1 MVKWYD
7 LNSPDKREEN
17 MKYRPLGETGMQVPL
32 IGLGTMTWG
41 QQNNL
46 QQACEQMDYA
56 LARGVNLFDVAEM
69 YPVPP
74 RPETAGETE
83 RCVGTWLRQSGKR
96 SDVII
101 ATKVTGRADQKKSA
115 LSHIR
120 EGARLS
126 RDHIRRAIEGS
137 LERMQTDYIDLY
149 QVHWPERATNFFG
162 ARGYSHNPDGD
173 GIAIEETLRALA
185 ELVDEGL
192 IKHIGIS
199 NETPWGTMEYL
210 RLAADH
216 GLPTVACIQNVYNLL
231 NRQFETGLAEMSIRE
246 NVGLLAYSPMAFGVL
261 SGKYLNN
268 QKPSGARLTLFDR
281 FTRYDSPQTLAA
293 TEAYADIANRQGLS
307 LAQMSLAFVC
317 QQPFVAS
324 CLIGA
329 TTMEQLKENIDAA
342 EVVLSEEVMAE
353 IEDVHNCYPD
363 PAP

>member
-1 MVKWYD
+1 
-7 LNSPDKREEN
+7 
-17 MKYRPLGETGMQVPL
+17 MKYRPLGETGLQVPL

-41 QQNNL
+41 EQNNL

-56 LARGVNLFDVAEM
+56 LSRGVNLFDVAEM

-74 RPETAGETE
+74 RPETVGETE
-83 RCVGTWLRQSGKR
+83 RCVGEWLAQTGKR
-96 SDVII
+96 SEVIL
-101 ATKVTGRADQKKSA
+101 ATKVTGRADQKNSA

-120 EGARLS
+120 DGARLS

-162 ARGYSHNPDGD
+162 ARGYSHNPEGD

-185 ELVDEGL
+185 ELVGEGL

-210 RLAADH
+210 RLAAEQ
-216 GLPTVACIQNVYNLL
+216 GLPKVACIQNVYNLL
-231 NRQFETGLAEMSIRE
+231 SRQFETGLAEMSIRE
-246 NVGLLAYSPMAFGVL
+246 DIPLLAYSPMAFGML
-261 SGKYLNN
+261 SGKYLDGN
-268 QKPSGARLTLFDR
+268 KPSGARLTLFDR
-281 FTRYDSPQTLAA
+281 FTRYDSPQSLAA
-293 TEAYADIANRQGLS
+293 TEGYAEIAKQQGLS

-329 TTMEQLKENIDAA
+329 TTMTQLKENIDAVDITLSD
-342 EVVLSEEVMAE
+342 EVLAE
-353 IEDVHNCYPD
+353 IDAVHNCYPD

>member
-1 MVKWYD
+1 
-7 LNSPDKREEN
+7 
-17 MKYRPLGETGMQVPL
+17 MKYRPLGETGLQVPL

-41 QQNNL
+41 EQNNL

-56 LARGVNLFDVAEM
+56 LSRGVNLFDVAEM

-74 RPETAGETE
+74 RPQTVGETE
-83 RCVGTWLRQSGKR
+83 RCVGEWLAQTGKR
-96 SDVII
+96 SEVIL
-101 ATKVTGRADQKKSA
+101 ATKVTGRADQKNSA

-120 EGARLS
+120 GGARLS
-126 RDHIRRAIEGS
+126 RDHIRQAIEGS

-162 ARGYSHNPDGD
+162 ARGYSHNPEGD

-210 RLAADH
+210 RLAAEQR
-216 GLPTVACIQNVYNLL
+216 LPQVACIQNVYNLL
-231 NRQFETGLAEMSIRE
+231 SRQFETGLAEMSIRE
-246 NVGLLAYSPMAFGVL
+246 NMPLLAYSPMAFGML
-261 SGKYLNN
+261 SGKYLDGN
-268 QKPSGARLTLFDR
+268 KPSGARLTLFDR
-281 FTRYDSPQTLAA
+281 FTRYDSPQSLAA
-293 TEAYADIANRQGLS
+293 TEAYAEIADRQGMS

-329 TTMEQLKENIDAA
+329 TTMKQLKENIDAVDITLSD
-342 EVVLSEEVMAE
+342 EVLAE
-353 IEDVHNCYPD
+353 IDAVHNCYPD

>member
-1 MVKWYD
+1 
-7 LNSPDKREEN
+7 
-17 MKYRPLGETGMQVPL
+17 MKYRPLGETGLQVPL

-41 QQNNL
+41 EQNNL

-56 LARGVNLFDVAEM
+56 LSRGVNLFDVAEM

-74 RPETAGETE
+74 RPQTVGETE
-83 RCVGTWLRQSGKR
+83 RCVGEWLAQTGKR
-96 SDVII
+96 SEVIL
-101 ATKVTGRADQKKSA
+101 ATKVTGRADQKNSA

-120 EGARLS
+120 GGARLS
-126 RDHIRRAIEGS
+126 RDHIRQAIEGS

-162 ARGYSHNPDGD
+162 ARGYSHNPEGD

-210 RLAADH
+210 RLAAEQR
-216 GLPTVACIQNVYNLL
+216 LPQVACIQNVYNLL
-231 NRQFETGLAEMSIRE
+231 SRQFETGLAEMSIRE
-246 NVGLLAYSPMAFGVL
+246 DVPLLAYSPMAFGML
-261 SGKYLNN
+261 SGKYLDGN
-268 QKPSGARLTLFDR
+268 KPSGARLTLFDR
-281 FTRYDSPQTLAA
+281 FTRYDSPQSLAA
-293 TEAYADIANRQGLS
+293 TEAYAEIADRQGMS

-329 TTMEQLKENIDAA
+329 TTMKQLKENIDAVDITLSD
-342 EVVLSEEVMAE
+342 EVLAE
-353 IEDVHNCYPD
+353 IDAVHNCYPD

>member
-1 MVKWYD
+1 M
-7 LNSPDKREEN
+7 E
-17 MKYRPLGETGMQVPL
+17 YRPLGNTSIQVPL

-41 QQNNL
+41 EQNNL

-56 LARGVNLFDVAEM
+56 LSRGVNLFDVAEM

-74 RPETAGETE
+74 RPETVGETE
-83 RCVGTWLRQSGKR
+83 RCVGQWLAQTGRR
-96 SDVII
+96 AEITL
-101 ATKVTGRADQKKSA
+101 ATKVTGRADQKNSA
-115 LSHIR
+115 LAHIR
-120 EGARLS
+120 NGARLS
-126 RDHIRRAIEGS
+126 RDHIRSAIEGS

-192 IKHIGIS
+192 INHIGIS

-210 RLAADH
+210 RLAENH
-216 GLPTVACIQNVYNLL
+216 GLPAVASIQNVYNLL
-231 NRQFETGLAEMSIRE
+231 SRQFETGLAEMSIRE
-246 NVGLLAYSPMAFGVL
+246 NIGLLAYSPMAFGML
-261 SGKYLNN
+261 SGKYLAGK
-268 QKPSGARLTLFDR
+268 KPSDARLTLFDR
-281 FTRYDSPQTLAA
+281 FTRYDSPQSLAA
-293 TEAYADIANRQGLS
+293 TEAYAEIATQQGLS

-342 EVVLSEEVMAE
+342 EITLSEEVIAE
-353 IEDVHNCYPD
+353 IEAVHHCYPD

>member
-1 MVKWYD
+1 
-7 LNSPDKREEN
+7 
-17 MKYRPLGETGMQVPL
+17 MKYRPLGGTGLQVPL

-41 QQNNL
+41 EQNNL

-56 LARGVNLFDVAEM
+56 LSRGVNLFDVAEM

-74 RPETAGETE
+74 RPETVGETE
-83 RCVGTWLRQSGKR
+83 RCVGEWLAQTGKR
-96 SDVII
+96 SEVIL
-101 ATKVTGRADQKKSA
+101 ATKVTGRADQKNSA

-120 EGARLS
+120 DGARLS

-162 ARGYSHNPDGD
+162 ARGYSHNPEGD

-210 RLAADH
+210 RLAAEQ
-216 GLPTVACIQNVYNLL
+216 GLPKVACIQNVYNLL
-231 NRQFETGLAEMSIRE
+231 SRQFETGLAEMSIRE
-246 NVGLLAYSPMAFGVL
+246 DIPLLAYSPMAFGML
-261 SGKYLNN
+261 SGKYLDGN
-268 QKPSGARLTLFDR
+268 KPSGARLTLFDR
-281 FTRYDSPQTLAA
+281 FTRYDSPQSLAA
-293 TEAYADIANRQGLS
+293 TEGYAKIAKQQGLS

-329 TTMEQLKENIDAA
+329 TTMTQLKENIDAVDITLSD
-342 EVVLSEEVMAE
+342 EVLAE
-353 IEDVHNCYPD
+353 IDAVHNCYPD

>member
-1 MVKWYD
+1 
-7 LNSPDKREEN
+7 
-17 MKYRPLGETGMQVPL
+17 MKYRPLGETGLQVPL

-41 QQNNL
+41 EQNNL

-56 LARGVNLFDVAEM
+56 LSRGVNLFDVAEM

-74 RPETAGETE
+74 RPQTVGETE
-83 RCVGTWLRQSGKR
+83 RCVGEWLAQTGKR
-96 SDVII
+96 SEVIL
-101 ATKVTGRADQKKSA
+101 ATKVTGRADQKNSA

-120 EGARLS
+120 GGARLS
-126 RDHIRRAIEGS
+126 RDHIRQAIEGS

-162 ARGYSHNPDGD
+162 ARGYSHNPEGD

-199 NETPWGTMEYL
+199 NESPWGTMEYL
-210 RLAADH
+210 RLAAEQR
-216 GLPTVACIQNVYNLL
+216 LPQVACIQNVYNLL
-231 NRQFETGLAEMSIRE
+231 SRQFETGLAEMSIRE
-246 NVGLLAYSPMAFGVL
+246 DVPLLAYSPMAFGML
-261 SGKYLNN
+261 SGKYLDGN
-268 QKPSGARLTLFDR
+268 KPSGARLTLFDR
-281 FTRYDSPQTLAA
+281 FTRYDSPQSLAA
-293 TEAYADIANRQGLS
+293 TEAYAEIADRQGMS

-329 TTMEQLKENIDAA
+329 TTMKQLKENIDAVDITLSD
-342 EVVLSEEVMAE
+342 EVLAE
-353 IEDVHNCYPD
+353 IDAVHNCYPD

>member
-1 MVKWYD
+1 M
-7 LNSPDKREEN
+7 E
-17 MKYRPLGETGMQVPL
+17 YRSLGKTGLQVPV

-41 QQNNL
+41 EQNNL
-46 QQACEQMDYA
+46 QQACDQMDYA
-56 LARGVNLFDVAEM
+56 LSRGVNLFDVAEM

-74 RPETAGETE
+74 RAETVGATE
-83 RCVGTWLRQSGKR
+83 RCIGAWFAQTGKR
-96 SDVII
+96 AEIVL
-101 ATKVTGRADQKKSA
+101 ATKVTGRADQKNSA
-115 LSHIR
+115 LAHIR
-120 EGARLS
+120 QGARLS

-162 ARGYSHNPDGD
+162 ARGYRHNPDGD

-192 IKHIGIS
+192 VKHIGIS
-199 NETPWGTMEYL
+199 NETPWGVMEYL
-210 RLAADH
+210 RLAADS
-216 GLPTVACIQNVYNLL
+216 GLPTVASIQNGYNLL

-246 NVGLLAYSPMAFGVL
+246 QVGLLAYSPMAFGVL
-261 SGKYLNN
+261 SGKYLGG

-281 FTRYDSPQTLAA
+281 FTRYDSPQSLAA
-293 TEAYADIANRQGLS
+293 TQAYAEVANRQGIS

-317 QQPFVAS
+317 QQQFVSS

-329 TTMEQLKENIDAA
+329 TTMAQLKENIDAVELSLSD
-342 EVVLSEEVMAE
+342 EVLAE
-353 IEDVHNCYPD
+353 IEAIHNRYPD